1 MARSARRDKMFPFD
15 RAPRTAG
22 RSDTPMNATTRPSAA
37 PVSYEQA
44 VGELERL
51 VQQLES
57 GQMSLDDTLHAYA
70 RGAELL
76 RHCRERLQAV
86 EQQVQVLDGTELK
99 TYADADGERDGDA

>member
-1 MARSARRDKMFPFD
+1 MDAAQH
-15 RAPRTAG
+15 
-22 RSDTPMNATTRPSAA
+22 TPMNATTRQTAA
-37 PVSYEQA
+37 PTSYEQA

-57 GQMSLDDTLHAYA
+57 GQMTLDDTLQAYA

-76 RHCRERLQAV
+76 RYCRERLQAI

-99 TYADADGERDGDA
+99 PYADGERDGDA